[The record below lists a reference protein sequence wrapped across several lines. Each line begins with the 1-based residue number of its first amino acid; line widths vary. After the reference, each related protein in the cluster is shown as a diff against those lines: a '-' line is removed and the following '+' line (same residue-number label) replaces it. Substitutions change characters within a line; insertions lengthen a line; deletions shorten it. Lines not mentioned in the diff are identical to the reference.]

1 MTRTRRI
8 VSIALAAVL
17 AACGDA
23 EAPLALL
30 PAELPNSDPSLA
42 GTFYGA
48 FHGLDQ
54 GVALAA
60 TVAFTFTESSG
71 LLAGTFGIEG
81 RLDDGLRPTDIA
93 GSGVV
98 AGTVTLG
105 DHAIVSFT
113 AQPDFCQGHTG
124 DFKGVYN
131 RLTGVLG
138 IAGEVVVLN
147 QFCAVI
153 LTYPIDLA
161 MRR

>member
-8 VSIALAAVL
+8 VAITLGAVL

-23 EAPLALL
+23 EAPLA
-30 PAELPNSDPSLA
+30 PFAPWPPNPDPSLA

-54 GVALAA
+54 GVGLAA
-60 TVAFTFTESSG
+60 TVAFTFAESSG
-71 LLAGTFGIEG
+71 LLTGTFSIVG
-81 RLDDGLRPTDIA
+81 RLDDGQNRTDIA

-98 AGTVTLG
+98 AGTVTAG
-105 DHAIVSFT
+105 DRAIVGFT
-113 AQPDFCQGHTG
+113 ARPNFCQGHTG
-124 DFKGVYN
+124 DFAGVYD

-138 IAGEVVVLN
+138 IAGQVVVLDEL
-147 QFCAVI
+147 CSVV

-161 MRR
+161 MAR